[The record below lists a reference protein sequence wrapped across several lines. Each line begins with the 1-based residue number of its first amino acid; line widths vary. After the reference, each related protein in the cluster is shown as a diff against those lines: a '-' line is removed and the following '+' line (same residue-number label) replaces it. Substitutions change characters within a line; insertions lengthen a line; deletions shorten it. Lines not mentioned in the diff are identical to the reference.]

1 MYGKN
6 KMQKGGSVFEGMMDT
21 SSRIFTPTGPA
32 LAAATEIAKETP
44 KKPKKPKKDQE
55 LRSIV
60 RQTKVDST
68 ENISSKM
75 KATARDATPPADE
88 EYVNKKAGGY
98 MKKMKKGGKTGKYT
112 CSHNR
117 LY

>member
-1 MYGKN
+1 MLDDLN
-6 KMQKGGSVFEGMMDT
+6 MLLTGGAG
-21 SSRIFTPTGPA
+21 
-32 LAAATEIAKETP
+32 IAGAKKIAEKLP
-44 KKPKKPKKDQE
+44 KKSKKDQKIH
-55 LRSIV
+55 RMA

>member
-1 MYGKN
+1 MLDDLN
-6 KMQKGGSVFEGMMDT
+6 MLLPIGG
-21 SSRIFTPTGPA
+21 
-32 LAAATEIAKETP
+32 IAEAKKIAEKLP
-44 KKPKKPKKDQE
+44 KKSKKDPKDQKIP
-55 LRSIV
+55 RIA